1 MKPDRL
7 FRASQIALIVTAMS
21 FALRTTS
28 TASWAIQFHESNER
42 IGWANGAALWGFTA
56 AMILGGP
63 LVDAIGLGRMIAVA
77 IVGHVA
83 GILLTIFAWDYTSL
97 FAGSLIFGIANG
109 SVEAACNPLIATL
122 YPNDKT
128 TKLNHFHAWFPGGIV
143 IGTLVNLGLAR
154 AGLGWQLQFAT
165 MLVPTVIY
173 TLLFF
178 GQSFPKTERV
188 EQGISTGSMFA
199 ACLNPLFL
207 LMVVCMLFTAATEF
221 GPQSWIPAIMDN
233 AGVSGTLVLTLITA
247 LMWAGRTTAG
257 VFVHRV
263 SAPGMLLLSALLA
276 TCGLYLMSHASGAM
290 LFVSAAVFALGV
302 CFFWP
307 TMLGT
312 VSERFPSTGAL
323 GLAIM
328 GGAGML
334 SASFV
339 VPYVGRF
346 YDTGIAGRLSPGET
360 VDVFTAA
367 AKGTEAATRWSGIQ
381 ASAGLEALGKVAVL
395 PGVLAIVFL
404 ILFLTWKKK
413 PATVAAR

>member
-1 MKPDRL
+1 MNSARL
-7 FRASQIALIVTAMS
+7 FRASQMALIVTAMS

-56 AMILGGP
+56 AMVLGGP
-63 LVDAIGLGRMIAVA
+63 LVDAIGLGRMVA
-77 IVGHVA
+77 IAIFGHIA

-122 YPNDKT
+122 FPKDKT

-143 IGTLVNLGLAR
+143 IGTLVNLALAK
-154 AGLGWQLQFAT
+154 AHIGWQIQFAT

-173 TLLFF
+173 AFMFF
-178 GQSFPKTERV
+178 GQKFPQTERV
-188 EQGISTGSMFA
+188 EQGVSTGSMFK

-207 LMVVCMLFTAATEF
+207 VMVFCMLFTAATEF

-233 AGVSGTLVLTLITA
+233 AGVSGTLILTLITG
-247 LMWAGRTTAG
+247 LMWGGRQIAG
-257 VFVHRV
+257 VFVHRL
-263 SAPGMLLLSALLA
+263 SAPGMLLLSAILA
-276 TCGLYLMSHASGAM
+276 ATGLYIMSHSSGAM
-290 LFVSAAVFALGV
+290 LFVSAAIFALGV

-312 VSERFPSTGAL
+312 VSERFPDTGAL

-346 YDTGIAGRLSPGET
+346 YDTGIAARLATGET
-360 VDVFTAA
+360 VDTFTAA
-367 AKGTEAATRWSGIQ
+367 AQGSVTSVRWSAIQ
-381 ASAGLEALGKVAVL
+381 SSAGLEALGKCAVL
-395 PGVLAIVFL
+395 PGLLAVVFL
-404 ILFLTWKKK
+404 ILLLTWKKK
-413 PATVAAR
+413 AAVAATH

>member
-1 MKPDRL
+1 MKSDRL

-63 LVDAIGLGRMIAVA
+63 LVDAIGLGRMMVVA
-77 IVGHVA
+77 IFGHVA
-83 GILLTIFAWDYTSL
+83 GILLTIFAWNYTAL

-143 IGTLVNLGLAR
+143 IGTLVNLGFAKV
-154 AGLGWQLQFAT
+154 GLGWQVQFAT

-173 TLLFF
+173 TVLFF

-247 LMWAGRTTAG
+247 LMWAGRQTAG

-276 TCGLYLMSHASGAM
+276 AAGLFLMSHASGAM

-346 YDTGIAGRLSPGET
+346 YDNGIARRLSTGET
-360 VDVFTAA
+360 VDAFTAA
-367 AKGTEAATRWSGIQ
+367 AKGSEAASRWSGIQ
-381 ASAGLEALGKVAVL
+381 ASAGLDALGKVAVL

-404 ILFLTWKKK
+404 ILFLTWKKQ

>member
-56 AMILGGP
+56 AMIFGGL
-63 LVDAIGLGRMIAVA
+63 LVDAIGLSRMIVVA

-83 GILLTIFAWDYTSL
+83 GILLTIFAWNYTTL

-122 YPNDKT
+122 FPTDKT

-143 IGTLVNLGLAR
+143 IGTLVNLALAK
-154 AGLGWQLQFAT
+154 AGLGWQVQFAT

-173 TLLFF
+173 TALFL

-188 EQGISTGSMFA
+188 EQGISTGSMFT

-207 LMVVCMLFTAATEF
+207 VMVVCMLFTAATEF

-247 LMWAGRTTAG
+247 LMWAGRQTAG

-276 TCGLYLMSHASGAM
+276 TCGLYLMSHSSGAM

-360 VDVFTAA
+360 VETFTVA
-367 AKGTEAATRWSGIQ
+367 AKGSAAASRWSEIQ

-404 ILFLTWKKK
+404 ILFLTWKKQ

>member
-1 MKPDRL
+1 MNSDRL
-7 FRASQIALIVTAMS
+7 FRASQIGLIVTAMS

-28 TASWAIQFHESNER
+28 TASWVVQFHETNER

-56 AMILGGP
+56 AMVLGGP
-63 LVDAIGLGRMIAVA
+63 LVDAIGLGRMVTIA
-77 IVGHVA
+77 ILGHIA
-83 GILLTIFAWDYTSL
+83 GILLTIFAWDYNSL

-143 IGTLVNLGLAR
+143 IGTLVNLAF
-154 AGLGWQLQFAT
+154 AKMGLGWQVQFAT
-165 MLVPTVIY
+165 MLIPTVIY
-173 TLLFF
+173 AFMF
-178 GQSFPKTERV
+178 MGQSFPKTERV
-188 EQGISTGSMFA
+188 EQGVSTGSMFK

-207 LMVVCMLFTAATEF
+207 VMVACMLFTAATEF

-233 AGVSGTLVLTLITA
+233 AGVSGTLVLTLITG
-247 LMWAGRTTAG
+247 LMWGGRQIAG

-263 SAPGMLLLSALLA
+263 SAPGMLLLSAVLA
-276 TCGLYLMSHASGAM
+276 ALGLYVMSHSSGAM
-290 LFVSAAVFALGV
+290 LFVSAAIFALGV

-312 VSERFPSTGAL
+312 VSERFPNTGAL

-346 YDTGIAGRLSPGET
+346 YDTGIAARLAAGET
-360 VDVFTAA
+360 TGAFIAA
-367 AKGTEAATRWSGIQ
+367 APGSEAAGRWATIQ
-381 ASAGLEALGKVAVL
+381 ASAGLEALGKCAILPACLAV
-395 PGVLAIVFL
+395 VFL
-404 ILFLTWKKK
+404 ILFVTWRKK
-413 PATVAAR
+413 PATAAAH